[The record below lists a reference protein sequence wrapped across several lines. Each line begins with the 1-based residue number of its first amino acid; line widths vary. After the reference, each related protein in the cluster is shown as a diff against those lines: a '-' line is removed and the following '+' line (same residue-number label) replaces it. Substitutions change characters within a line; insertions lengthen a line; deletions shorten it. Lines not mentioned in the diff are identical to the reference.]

1 MLFAVLCFVAYQYGR
16 VTRDAGT
23 CSCTLLLV
31 LAFTGVM
38 LHFRYRQTRARSLRG
53 AIFNVWLMAV
63 TVRLIKPD
71 LLRPLH
77 SGFWKRVAAVFIISL
92 LGNNP
97 VFSPS
102 STIDK
107 AADALG
113 ISATSFEEELD
124 ECDPGWKDFL
134 SFELNKRTPGKAAH
148 Q

>member
-1 MLFAVLCFVAYQYGR
+1 
-16 VTRDAGT
+16 
-23 CSCTLLLV
+23 
-31 LAFTGVM
+31 
-38 LHFRYRQTRARSLRG
+38 
-53 AIFNVWLMAV
+53 MAV
-63 TVRLIKPD
+63 TVTLIKPD